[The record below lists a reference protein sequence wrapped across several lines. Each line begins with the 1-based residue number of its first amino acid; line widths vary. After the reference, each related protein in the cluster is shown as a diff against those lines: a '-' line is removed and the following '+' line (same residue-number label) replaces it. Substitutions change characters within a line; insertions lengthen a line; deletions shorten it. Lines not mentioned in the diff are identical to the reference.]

1 MTAIAGTVALK
12 QHGLTTQHPTGSTL
26 VVATLGQVVHL
37 AIAAGINQGNIIT
50 VPTACA
56 DIAGQE
62 PLAVGTPLKP
72 DVAIAVRVVVLT
84 IQHGALL
91 LGLQIDDA
99 QFGTVLEVSHLLAIG
114 TVLWLQRSLVGL
126 CQSLLYQVS
135 GIGKEFL
142 VLILQFGLINLPYA
156 TALSTI
162 HQTAPVGTEIHAALL
177 LWGVGNLFGGLIL
190 NRCHKDVATH
200 DEGHL
205 LALGRETDFGDTART
220 QLTNQVLVLTVAGDG
235 HLHLLWLSALA
246 QGVDLTVLTVAECTL
261 IAHREIAHGVL
272 LVVRELLLACTVDIT
287 AIHVEG
293 TVFLAG
299 IVIRVGIRPAWCA
312 VLALKVGQTGIVAVV
327 HQPDVATDRT
337 LVMLAEGVFVA
348 LVVVIQEATVL
359 GKADILHGQC

>member
-1 MTAIAGTVALK
+1 M
-12 QHGLTTQHPTGSTL
+12 
-26 VVATLGQVVHL
+26 
-37 AIAAGINQGNIIT
+37 
-50 VPTACA
+50 
-56 DIAGQE
+56 
-62 PLAVGTPLKP
+62 
-72 DVAIAVRVVVLT
+72 
-84 IQHGALL
+84 
-91 LGLQIDDA
+91 
-99 QFGTVLEVSHLLAIG
+99 
-114 TVLWLQRSLVGL
+114 

-272 LVVRELLLACTVDIT
+272 LVVRELLLACTVDIK